1 MQKTLNLKNKK
12 LWILL
17 PTFLIAELCLWLII
31 LFHSNS
37 ALELSI
43 FCFSAVALA
52 FLFALCFLK
61 KDIGVLLLV
70 GGLLCTVGADAFL
83 VLTQNLTYARQV
95 AGMSFFSVAQLAYFA
110 YLFWKTESKKMRI
123 AHGIVRGIAVIVAE
137 TVMLIVLGKNADALS
152 VLSLFYI
159 ANLAVS
165 VVFAYMQGKK
175 SLLFAIGLT
184 LFLCCDLFVGF
195 SMAIGEYIQI
205 AETSLFYKIIYADF
219 NFIWFFYLPS
229 QACIASY
236 TALQSEKI
244 RT

>member
-1 MQKTLNLKNKK
+1 MLNLKNKK

-17 PTFLIAELCLWLII
+17 PTFLVAELCLWCII
-31 LFHSNS
+31 LFRANS
-37 ALELSI
+37 SLALSI

-52 FLFALCFLK
+52 FVFALCFIK
-61 KDIGVLLLV
+61 KDIGVLLLC
-70 GGLLCTVGADAFL
+70 GGLLFTVCADICL
-83 VLTQNLTYARQV
+83 VLPQDLQYKHQV
-95 AGMSFFSVAQLAYFA
+95 WGMSFFSITQLAYFA
-110 YLFWKTESKKMRI
+110 YLFVKTENKKMRI
-123 AHGIVRGIAVIVAE
+123 AHSIVRGVAVIVAE
-137 TVMLIVLGKNADALS
+137 IVMLIVLGKNADALS

-165 VVFAYMQGKK
+165 CVFAYMQGKK

-205 AETSLFYKIIYADF
+205 SETSLLYKIIYADF

-229 QACIASY
+229 QACIAAY
-236 TALQSEKI
+236 TALQSEKL

>member
-1 MQKTLNLKNKK
+1 MLNFKNKK

-17 PTFLIAELCLWLII
+17 PTFLVAELCLWFVI
-31 LFHSNS
+31 LFCPHS
-37 ALELSI
+37 ALGLSI
-43 FCFSAVALA
+43 SCFSAVALA
-52 FLFALCFLK
+52 FVFALCFIK
-61 KDIGVLLLV
+61 KDIGVLLLIS
-70 GGLLCTVGADAFL
+70 GLLFTVCADIFL
-83 VLTQNLTYARQV
+83 VLPQDLQYKQQV
-95 AGMSFFSVAQLAYFA
+95 AGMVFFSVTQLVYFA

-123 AHGIVRGIAVIVAE
+123 AHSIIRGTAVVIAEI
-137 TVMLIVLGKNADALS
+137 VMLIVLGKNTDVLS

-195 SMAIGEYIQI
+195 SIAIGEYIQV
-205 AETSLFYKIIYADF
+205 AETSLLYKIIHADF
-219 NFIWFFYLPS
+219 NFVWFFYLPS

-236 TALQSEKI
+236 TALQSEKL
-244 RT
+244 RV